1 MLHLLACWFVVV
13 AVQREIIVTVD
24 WRRIVTI
31 VAVAAAVHWN
41 HVVVVVVVIVVD
53 WLIGVIH
60 RCIVNVVHGDVAA
73 IVVVVVG
80 DGVFRSLHVVVVAV

>member
-41 HVVVVVVVIVVD
+41 HVVVVVVIVVD

-60 RCIVNVVHGDVAA
+60 RCIVNVVHGDFAA
-73 IVVVVVG
+73 IVVVG
-80 DGVFRSLHVVVVAV
+80 DGVFRSLRVVVVAV